1 MAWHSEP
8 GIGRRKASGSA
19 RHRHG
24 RAHRGR
30 HPGPHCLWRLQLM
43 QFWRICRRSYAAE
56 AASGEGARLYGGRW
70 NSHGVRVVYAST
82 SGALAAVETFVN
94 LEPNLRPKDLVS
106 IEGDSPDTIEIGK
119 VALENL
125 PADWYESRDEA
136 LREVGDEWVRAGKT
150 VALLV

>member
-1 MAWHSEP
+1 M
-8 GIGRRKASGSA
+8 R
-19 RHRHG
+19 
-24 RAHRGR
+24 
-30 HPGPHCLWRLQLM
+30 
-43 QFWRICRRSYAAE
+43 FWRICRRRYAAE

-150 VALLV
+150 VALLVPSAAIRGEWNLLLNPAHANFSSIKFQSPEPFDFDIRMFR